1 MNRYYLLVILLAL
14 MNACSNILIKIGAG
28 KVDGINLKLLTN
40 WFLIS
45 GLSLFGFGFI
55 LWVFILSKVQL
66 SVAAPIMSM
75 AYVFIMIVSYFLFK
89 EPITGVK
96 IAGVISIL
104 FGVVLI
110 TR

>member
-1 MNRYYLLVILLAL
+1 MNGYYLLVALLAAT
-14 MNACSNILIKIGAG
+14 NTCSNILIKIGAS
-28 KVDGINLKLLTN
+28 KIDGISFKLFTN
-40 WFLIS
+40 WFLVS
-45 GLSLFGFGFI
+45 GLTLFGLGFI
-55 LWVFILSKVQL
+55 LWVFILNKVQL
-66 SVAAPIMSM
+66 SIAAPIMSL
-75 AYVFIMIVSYFLFK
+75 AYVFIMIMSYFLFK

>member
-1 MNRYYLLVILLAL
+1 MNT
-14 MNACSNILIKIGAG
+14 CSNILIKIGAG

-40 WFLIS
+40 WFLIF
-45 GLSLFGFGFI
+45 GLSLFGLGFV
-55 LWVFILSKVQL
+55 LWVFILNKVQL
-66 SVAAPIMSM
+66 SVAAPIMSL
-75 AYVFIMIVSYFLFK
+75 AYVFIMIASYVLFK